1 MSHPTGPHD
10 PGEPSGPGSGLR
22 PTSVGLVVAL
32 AVVAGCAGW
41 VAAVLISGTAA
52 STPVIT
58 WPVTGLWVLV
68 AAVLLGAA
76 WRTHDRLNRK
86 RLYVEPL
93 SAVRLMVLGKAAAV
107 VTPAVGGFY
116 LGVVVWRLTVGPAR
130 LTQSGTLAQL
140 AGALALFVAAVGGL
154 LLQRA
159 CRLPPDDGGH
169 AAA

>member
-1 MSHPTGPHD
+1 M
-10 PGEPSGPGSGLR
+10 L
-22 PTSVGLVVAL
+22 LVAL
-32 AVVAGCAGW
+32 AVLGGCVGW
-41 VAAVLISGTAA
+41 VVAVLISGTAA

-58 WPVTGLWVLV
+58 WPVTGLWALV

-116 LGVVVWRLTVGPAR
+116 LGVAVWRLTVGPAQ
-130 LTQSGTLAQL
+130 LAQSSTLAQL
-140 AGALALFVAAVGGL
+140 AGALALFIAAVGGL

-159 CRLPPDDGGH
+159 CRLPPDHGEH